1 MKLRKILLLSVLT
14 VFTVVLSGCAEKLT
28 ELTPSERDAI
38 VSYSA
43 HLVTKYNSNQKKGFV
58 YLDEETIQKMK
69 TSKQSSTPVTPIIPT
84 DSSNQNGNQTGST
97 TKSVT
102 AKEAMGIAGINA
114 VITGINLA
122 DSFMGA
128 NGAFDITPS
137 EGMKLLWL
145 NIQLTNETNAPI
157 MVDVLSSEMRFTIQ
171 VNGKAESGSMV
182 TILDND
188 LTTIQKSMAAGEKL
202 DTTLFFLVSEQ
213 KQEALTK
220 VDFIVKKDKTSYVV
234 NVK

>member
-58 YLDEETIQKMK
+58 YLDEETIQKIK

-157 MVDVLSSEMRFTIQ
+157 TVDVLSSEMRFTIQ

-182 TILDND
+182 TIFDND

-202 DTTLFFLVSEQ
+202 DTTLFFQVSEQ